1 MFNFVKLLL
10 TEEPWDDEPIAIQ
23 IVFIEKNFNG
33 KICLLCIKCTIE

>member
-23 IVFIEKNFNG
+23 IIFIEKKFVVHQMYDW
-33 KICLLCIKCTIE
+33 IK